1 MCSTKVK
8 YDHKK
13 IRLVNFAD
21 SKKFNNLTA
30 YKQSKYIRTYN
41 TKIIEMKFNF
51 FMLGIFDKS
60 ILKNIT
66 ESFKKSGLSP
76 DDERIVLYCACMS
89 RKFYHIDKL
98 LYTKFSNRKT
108 PRNETFLE
116 EIANINSI
124 NYNLK
129 SIFSIKNIPLL
140 KKLKFSIIIFDIFYF
155 NVKKKLFGYLLFI
168 RQIIKNKIK

>member
-1 MCSTKVK
+1 MKIHLNKIFRSMCSTKVK

-66 ESFKKSGLSP
+66 DSFKKSGLSP
-76 DDERIVLYCACMS
+76 DDERIILYCACMS
-89 RKFYHIDKL
+89 KKFYHINKL
-98 LYTKFSNRKT
+98 LYTKFSHRKT
-108 PRNETFLE
+108 PRNKFLR
-116 EIANINSI
+116 
-124 NYNLK
+124 K
-129 SIFSIKNIPLL
+129 
-140 KKLKFSIIIFDIFYF
+140 
-155 NVKKKLFGYLLFI
+155 
-168 RQIIKNKIK
+168 